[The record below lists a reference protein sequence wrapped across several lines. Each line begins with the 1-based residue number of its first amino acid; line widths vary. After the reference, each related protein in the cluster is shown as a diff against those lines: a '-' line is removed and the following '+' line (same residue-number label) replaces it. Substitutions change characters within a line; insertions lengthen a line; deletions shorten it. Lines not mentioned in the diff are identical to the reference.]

1 MHTQNSVVVLF
12 CLFVFFFQFCANKLS
27 NFLSVFMVFSYRN
40 GEPDFL
46 YARTWI
52 PWFFFSGVVTFGTI
66 GRQLAMVRVS
76 YCLTSF

>member
-1 MHTQNSVVVLF
+1 MHF
-12 CLFVFFFQFCANKLS
+12 P
-27 NFLSVFMVFSYRN
+27 MIFSFRN

-66 GRQLAMVRVS
+66 GRQLAMV
-76 YCLTSF
+76 